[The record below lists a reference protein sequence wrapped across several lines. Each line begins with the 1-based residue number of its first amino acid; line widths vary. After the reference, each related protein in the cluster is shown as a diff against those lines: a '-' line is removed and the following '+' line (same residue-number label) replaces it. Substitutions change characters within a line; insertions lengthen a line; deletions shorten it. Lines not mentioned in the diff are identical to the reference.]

1 MPRIVSRRTDGAA
14 IVAVG
19 GVCVIVEPDS
29 VDASGRYAVAAD
41 ALEVTLVN
49 IAAVEPGF
57 GASDGPMPDGLLA
70 ADQIAAILAWEV
82 GFVEGVEGDAER
94 PGLSGNEAELYL
106 RYRPDTGDPYPD
118 AGARSVDVAFPLEL
132 RAGPRKELVAT
143 PQRAGAAGDVDVVD
157 EFGEPPL
164 VTQLCASM
172 AYLDDLS
179 GAEIVAD
186 AAQDLIDRI
195 SYAATVTEFY
205 PALVESVV
213 AGTLPDEVLELAG
226 GFDTAQILDFFA
238 RLVTELDRLR
248 PWPDPAL
255 VSVDPATWPS
265 LGSSV
270 PIGWVDIHI
279 DDLEWAVKAPF
290 GDVVAD
296 EPPMLVLRLRDG
308 RVVALVGEQ
317 EPEPAQFVLLL
328 PAHADQRD
336 SAEVIAY
343 LARYAGLR
351 VETEG
356 LREAMTEMAA
366 S

>member
-19 GVCVIVEPDS
+19 GACVVVEPDS
-29 VDASGRYAVAAD
+29 VDASGRYGVAAD

-57 GASDGPMPDGLLA
+57 VAAEGPMPDGLLSA
-70 ADQIAAILAWEV
+70 EQIAAILAWEV
-82 GFVEGVEGDAER
+82 GFVEGVAGDAER

-106 RYRPDTGDPYPD
+106 RYRPDTGDAYPE
-118 AGARSVDVAFPLEL
+118 ARARSADVAFGLEL
-132 RAGPRKELVAT
+132 RAEPGPT
-143 PQRAGAAGDVDVVD
+143 PQRAGAVGGDAD

-195 SYAATVTEFY
+195 SYAATVSEFY
-205 PALVESVV
+205 PALAESVA
-213 AGTLPDEVLELAG
+213 AGTLPGEALELAG
-226 GFDTAQILDFFA
+226 GFDAAQILDFFA

-265 LGSSV
+265 MGSSV
-270 PIGWVDIHI
+270 PIGWVDLPI

-290 GDVVAD
+290 GDVIPD

-308 RVVALVGEQ
+308 RVVALVGDED
-317 EPEPAQFVLLL
+317 PEPAQFVLLL
-328 PAHADQRD
+328 PDQAEQRD
-336 SAEVIAY
+336 AAEVIAY

-356 LREAMTEMAA
+356 LQEALAEMVAP
-366 S
+366 

>member
-19 GVCVIVEPDS
+19 GACVIVEPDS
-29 VDASGRYAVAAD
+29 VDASGRYGVAAN

-57 GASDGPMPDGLLA
+57 ASADGPMPEGLLS

-106 RYRPDTGDPYPD
+106 RYRPDTGDAYPVS
-118 AGARSVDVAFPLEL
+118 GARSADVAFALEL
-132 RAGPRKELVAT
+132 RAGPRTEQAVT
-143 PQRAGAAGDVDVVD
+143 PQRAGAAGEADD

-195 SYAATVTEFY
+195 SYAATVSEFY
-205 PALVESVV
+205 PALVASVA
-213 AGTLPDEVLELAG
+213 AGTLPDEVRELAG

-238 RLVTELDRLR
+238 RVVTELDRLR
-248 PWPDPAL
+248 PWPEPAL

-265 LGSSV
+265 MGSSV
-270 PIGWVDIHI
+270 PIGWVDIPI

-308 RVVALVGEQ
+308 RMVALVGDE
-317 EPEPAQFVLLL
+317 EPDPAQFVLLL

-356 LREAMTEMAA
+356 LQEAMTEMAA